1 LKSILEYSLA
11 GFYIHL
17 SGIANTTLG
26 PSVGPSRTKQAK
38 RAATAAGKSF
48 GKAKFER
55 YVYMSKDMCKKGM

>member
-1 LKSILEYSLA
+1 M
-11 GFYIHL
+11 HL

-55 YVYMSKDMCKKGM
+55 YVYMSKNMCKEGM